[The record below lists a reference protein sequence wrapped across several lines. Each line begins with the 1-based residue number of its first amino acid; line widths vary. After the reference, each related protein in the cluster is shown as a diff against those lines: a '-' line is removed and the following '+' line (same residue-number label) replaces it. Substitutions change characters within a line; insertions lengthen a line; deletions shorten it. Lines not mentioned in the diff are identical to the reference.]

1 MKRYITRKKGCIY
14 YTIIIKDLLENKKV
28 NINVSIGKLA
38 NI

>member
-14 YTIIIKDLLENKKV
+14 YTINTKDLLENKKV
-28 NINVSIGKLA
+28 NINASIGKLA